1 MKIEKREIV
10 VTKEVFVAFDGMEF
24 DNQDDC
30 MDHEYRITEA
40 KLSFYDYKFKKSILD
55 ECAYARLDTEEDV
68 KLMISLCDYQGIVS
82 KGIVNPGVYIYSN
95 DRSGD
100 CWVNMTE
107 TVNRIMEV
115 PKNAEN

>member
-1 MKIEKREIV
+1 MKIEKREVV

-82 KGIVNPGVYIYSN
+82 KGIVNPGVYIYV
-95 DRSGD
+95 DRGD
-100 CWVNMTE
+100 YWINMSE
-107 TVNRIMEV
+107 AIKHICGGS
-115 PKNAEN
+115 KNAEN